1 MLVVSRGVRV
11 VPAPRLSIL
20 LLGASA
26 WALLFL
32 NILNVNFLLQ
42 ILARWIGEGETIW
55 LVLVE
60 KNSFFWSTGSG
71 GGGVDGLGV
80 GGEVLKQPCAV
91 SLGPPHN
98 VHRSCTRHV
107 SVRYS
112 PDGG

>member
-1 MLVVSRGVRV
+1 MSRGVRV

-55 LVLVE
+55 CAGGE
-60 KNSFFWSTGSG
+60 KLLLFNTGSCG
-71 GGGVDGLGV
+71 GWRQWSWCQGCQAA
-80 GGEVLKQPCAV
+80 VLSP
-91 SLGPPHN
+91 GPFHSY
-98 VHRSCTRHV
+98 HRSPSALGR
-107 SVRYS
+107 
-112 PDGG
+112 PM